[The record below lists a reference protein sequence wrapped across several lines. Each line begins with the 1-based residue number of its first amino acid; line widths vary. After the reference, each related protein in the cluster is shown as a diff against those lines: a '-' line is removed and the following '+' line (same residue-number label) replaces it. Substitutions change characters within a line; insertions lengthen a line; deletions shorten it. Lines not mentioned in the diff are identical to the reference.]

1 MSGWKKVR
9 LGEVLRRSMNIA
21 PLDPQIDYREITV
34 RLWGK
39 GVVERV
45 RTPGVELAGSRRFV
59 ARPGQ
64 LILSRIDARNGALG
78 LIPSSLDGAVV
89 SNDFPLFDL
98 DLERALP
105 EFLSWLS
112 KTASFVDLCRKASE
126 GTTNRVRLQEERFL
140 VVEILLPPLAEQ
152 RQVVALIE
160 EVAGRVREAQDL
172 RRRAT
177 LEALSLCRALIASDS
192 NAKLTPMADLVHLR
206 STDIAVEPNQTY
218 NFAGVYSFGR
228 GVFRGQTRMGLE
240 FAYKRLTRLR
250 VNDFVF
256 PKLMAWEGAFGVV
269 PEECHGC
276 VVSPEF
282 PVFEVVRERVLPEVI
297 DVFFRDPTV
306 WPELAGSSTGTNVRR
321 RRLNPR
327 EFLRYRMPLPN
338 RDMQE
343 VLRDV
348 HTKVCEVQRLQA
360 EATAELDALLAAVL
374 EQAFRGP
381 AS

>member
-1 MSGWKKVR
+1 
-9 LGEVLRRSMNIA
+9 MNIA